1 MREKTEP
8 DGGRPRETT
17 QPERG
22 MRGWGRMGDWGLE
35 RGGVGVGGSGE
46 RRTRWRQT

>member
-1 MREKTEP
+1 MREEP

-22 MRGWGRMGDWGLE
+22 MRG
-35 RGGVGVGGSGE
+35 GGVGWGIGG
-46 RRTRWRQT
+46 